1 MEITEIDGSMRELTT
16 SELTMVAGGGPWWD
30 LGKIVG
36 GVVGSLLG
44 GPLVGGIF
52 AANVVS
58 AQEVVKNYDPHCG
71 GVGCGPNVTPIEDAA
86 L

>member
-1 MEITEIDGSMRELTT
+1 MEITEIDGSMRELTKG
-16 SELTMVAGGGPWWD
+16 ELTMVAGGGPWWD

-44 GPLVGGIF
+44 GPVVGGIF
-52 AANVVS
+52 AANVVM
-58 AQEVVKNYDPHCG
+58 AQDVVNNYNYQ
-71 GVGCGPNVTPIEDAA
+71 GVPSGTPIEDAA